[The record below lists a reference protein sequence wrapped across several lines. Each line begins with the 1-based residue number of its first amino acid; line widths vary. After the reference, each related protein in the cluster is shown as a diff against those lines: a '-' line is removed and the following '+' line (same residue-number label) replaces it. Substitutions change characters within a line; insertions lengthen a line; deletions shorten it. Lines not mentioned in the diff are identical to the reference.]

1 MKMLQS
7 IKRFWWVALLLVAG
21 AQPAFGFA
29 LLGPL
34 ANGGDS
40 WQTATLGYGLA
51 YTEYDEFPGAPVNLG
66 DIGGPKNLGEGYRR
80 NTPVIYYTYDANF
93 LNYFGSNGAA
103 ACDSAFAI
111 MNQAFTTNPMT
122 GQFLTNGVDSYSA
135 GLSEYSPESL
145 SVNLQMQS
153 LALTDLKSVTLH
165 ALVEQMGLAE
175 PERYAWT
182 LAERVLPAGG
192 KCPVDEYYLV
202 VQRNY
207 AATNSP
213 LNQLQYSPYV
223 NDTLYTYYIVEN
235 CTGPNPLAYTVP
247 YNAYPYADVFTAVAA
262 NNYDGLGIGGYYTG
276 LTRDDVAGLRYLLTA
291 TNINMEDVAPGSLLF
306 NITTNFNTGGEQFPP
321 IGAVTVSAAG
331 FYYFDGVNGYG
342 DLAAFLAFARTNN
355 QAALQAAYPGVVVS
369 SVSSTSNVWVWDP
382 TYSYSYSSLLHAPYG
397 SPLYLTVTTNY
408 NTGHWLNYYSYQFAN
423 VFTNH
428 YYTNQARLITT
439 TAGPPIGSPY
449 GSPSTTTTT
458 VVVTNQIGGDF
469 FVLSPFYTNVC
480 PLDIIN
486 SSPPLTVTTS
496 NLLSGVNTNLVM
508 TTNTVSVS
516 NSVYLVTVFTNYS
529 FLINPVT
536 CAQSTPAPGLYEGVE
551 RVQFVRAD
559 YDSLIGQTFQPI
571 TNNYTMNLVAGSQAT
586 VQNFQR
592 VVTVPDILL
601 SAANDI
607 AANTFDGTVTRNINF
622 DQAHIGAGLAGPGTI
637 TPGTTITYN
646 KVGSAF
652 ENGYPYTTL
661 NTNAFVQESSQM
673 PVVQWASFDGSTNDP
688 VLYPNGTS
696 IANLQSQ
703 ILIQVSPPPPTLPD
717 GTNRVAYPAT
727 TFTAVGGAFTPPY
740 TWSLASGSQ
749 PLPTGLYWTNS
760 APGVPNDTLAGK
772 PVNNPSG
779 YPFDFTV
786 QLTDYLGRSVN
797 WNYTITIH

>member
-40 WQTATLGYGLA
+40 WQTATLGYGLP
-51 YTEYDEFPGAPVNLG
+51 YEEYDEFPGAPVNLG

-135 GLSEYSPESL
+135 DLSEYSPESL
-145 SVNLQMQS
+145 SVNPQMQS

-175 PERYAWT
+175 PERYTWT

-207 AATNSP
+207 AATASP

-247 YNAYPYADVFTAVAA
+247 YTTSYNDVFTSVAA

-291 TNINMEDVAPGSLLF
+291 TNINTEDVAPGALL
-306 NITTNFNTGGEQFPP
+306 
-321 IGAVTVSAAG
+321 
-331 FYYFDGVNGYG
+331 
-342 DLAAFLAFARTNN
+342 
-355 QAALQAAYPGVVVS
+355 
-369 SVSSTSNVWVWDP
+369 
-382 TYSYSYSSLLHAPYG
+382 
-397 SPLYLTVTTNY
+397 VTTN
-408 NTGHWLNYYSYQFAN
+408 L
-423 VFTNH
+423 
-428 YYTNQARLITT
+428 
-439 TAGPPIGSPY
+439 GPVSP
-449 GSPSTTTTT
+449 
-458 VVVTNQIGGDF
+458 Q
-469 FVLSPFYTNVC
+469 L
-480 PLDIIN
+480 
-486 SSPPLTVTTS
+486 TTS
-496 NLLSGVNTNLVM
+496 NLTQLLVFAQSNAPTLIPTVFPNVVVAGTVTNWSTVTNWQVSSYLYTPSGAPYGTQILVVYSNIVGTAWQPVYQNTFANVITNGNLTNFNATLPTNSPGLVF
-508 TTNTVSVS
+508 TGNNVVLNYSPNTAATLQTVQIQQPNGAPYGTLVTNTTVQSIIISNQPSGEYFVLPPGQCGWRILNNTPTWSV
-516 NSVYLVTVFTNYS
+516 VTVTNFLTTATNTTSTNAIGFVGSQSIVYNFTNHTY
-529 FLINPVT
+529 LAQAINCVD
-536 CAQSTPAPGLYEGVE
+536 STPAPGLYEGVE

-559 YDSLIGQTFQPI
+559 YDSLIGQYFQPV
-571 TNNYTMNLVAGSQAT
+571 TNIYTMNLVTNSQT
-586 VQNFQR
+586 MVQTFQR

-717 GTNRVAYPAT
+717 GTNHVTYLAT